1 MLTFKTE
8 KRPAMA
14 RKSLSANLG
23 KPVSE
28 KAADAAKIAQ
38 QLTGGGKGSSAPQA
52 STDAPEY
59 ETVSYNLPLD
69 LIDLYRDLAAERHRV
84 DQAHK
89 RDLRRRIKDA
99 KRAGM
104 PPPMEA
110 PPQARQSASALVREA
125 MEAHRA
131 NVEAELE
138 RLK

>member
-1 MLTFKTE
+1 
-8 KRPAMA
+8 MA
-14 RKSLSANLG
+14 RKSLKANLTKPDIG
-23 KPVSE
+23 KATEV
-28 KAADAAKIAQ
+28 AKK
-38 QLTGGGKGSSAPQA
+38 LTAGAGDMRPPKQAP
-52 STDAPEY
+52 DAPEY

-69 LIDLYRDLAAERHRV
+69 LIDLYRDLAAERHRI

-125 MEAHRA
+125 MEAYRKT
-131 NVEAELE
+131 VEAELRE
-138 RLK
+138 LKKENP

>member
-1 MLTFKTE
+1 
-8 KRPAMA
+8 MA
-14 RKSLSANLG
+14 RKSLKANLT
-23 KPVSE
+23 KPDIG
-28 KAADAAKIAQ
+28 KAAQVAKE
-38 QLTGGGKGSSAPQA
+38 LTGGGKGSSAPQA

-69 LIDLYRDLAAERHRV
+69 LIDLYRDLAAERHRI

-125 MEAHRA
+125 MEAHRKA
-131 NVEAELE
+131 VEAELE
-138 RLK
+138 QLRA